1 MIELEN
7 NEHLAGGSVRSWET
21 EEEEEE
27 EGDNGKS
34 GSSDTKVHR
43 LEKNRESARESRKRK
58 KNYIQTLE
66 QTAEKLQQEVD
77 DLKRGMEVAREKE
90 KMAYL
95 SHLDSVDQLL
105 HGR

>member
-1 MIELEN
+1 MGDDSDMDDDSEN
-7 NEHLAGGSVRSWET
+7 MEDS
-21 EEEEEE
+21 
-27 EGDNGKS
+27 GKPIKKRRQRGQNS
-34 GSSDTKVHR
+34 TDSRQRR

-58 KNYIQTLE
+58 KSYIDQLE
-66 QTAEKLQQEVD
+66 SKADILEKEVE
-77 DLKRGMEVAREKE
+77 DLKRAMQISKEKE